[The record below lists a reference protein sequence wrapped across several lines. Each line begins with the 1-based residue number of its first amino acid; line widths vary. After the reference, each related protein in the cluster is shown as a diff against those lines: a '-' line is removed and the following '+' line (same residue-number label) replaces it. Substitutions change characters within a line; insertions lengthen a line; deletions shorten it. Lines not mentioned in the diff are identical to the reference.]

1 MQFTGA
7 KKNAKTVTIP
17 ATVKVNGKSYKVT
30 NIAAGALKGN
40 TKLTKVTIG
49 KNINKIG
56 KNAFK
61 GCKNLKNII
70 IKTKKL
76 TASKVGAGAFKNIK
90 KNATFKVPSGKVN
103 AYKKIVKAKGASK
116 TVKVK
121 K

>member
-1 MQFTGA
+1 MFYCGA
-7 KKNAKTVTIP
+7 SLFSWVFELMVT
-17 ATVKVNGKSYKVT
+17 TYHVY
-30 NIAAGALKGN
+30 L
-40 TKLTKVTIG
+40 
-49 KNINKIG
+49 
-56 KNAFK
+56 
-61 GCKNLKNII
+61 I